1 MDKIEATKLIRDK
14 AFALGFSACGF
25 APSESVDP
33 AFRNKYAEWLRCG
46 KQASMAY
53 LDNHFEKRMDP
64 RLLVEGSKSIIVVAL
79 NYYPSILQNPDAPQ
93 VSYYAYG
100 EDYHTVVKDK
110 LAQLFQYI
118 HTEIAPIEGR
128 MFTDSAPVWERYWAW
143 KAGLGW
149 IGKSMQLIIPN
160 AGTYFFLGE
169 LIIDLELDYATPQQS
184 RCGSCSRCI
193 DNCPTKA
200 LIGGVE
206 LDANRCLSY
215 LTIENRGDIPS
226 EFEESLGNRVYGC
239 DTCQLVCPWNKFAK
253 PNETAEF
260 KPKPELLSWTKEF
273 VQSMSREEYNR
284 LFKGS
289 AIKRAKFEGWQRNAA
304 LLSKK

>member
-14 AFALGFSACGF
+14 AFELGFSACGF

-33 AFRNKYAEWLRCG
+33 AFRNKYAAWLRGG

-79 NYYPSILQNPDAPQ
+79 NYYPSILQNPEAPQ

-118 HTEIAPIEGR
+118 HTDIAPIEGR

-143 KAGLGW
+143 RAGLGW

-169 LIIDLELDYATPQQS
+169 LIIDLELDYATTQES
-184 RCGSCSRCI
+184 RCGSCTRCI
-193 DNCPTKA
+193 DNCPTNA
-200 LIGGVE
+200 LIGGRE

-226 EFEESLGNRVYGC
+226 EFEGSLGNRVYGC
-239 DTCQLVCPWNKFAK
+239 DTCQQVCPWNRFAK

-260 KPKPELLSWTKEF
+260 VPKAELLSWTKEF
-273 VQSMSREEYNR
+273 VQKMSREEFNR

-289 AIKRAKFEGWQRNAA
+289 AVKRTKFEGWQRNAA
-304 LLSKK
+304 LLSKE